1 MPSQEGHQAAD
12 EFEDEPTLKKSS
24 LQKTKTDMADAN
36 SNVQSKSRPNQSNSD
51 LAYDSLPPG
60 VDHLVLGANL
70 RLFHGDFTDICRRHI
85 PDKSVNLI
93 FTDPPYDIQHPC
105 LYEMLGTESY
115 RMLKE
120 CGSLLTYAPH
130 YALPHIFD
138 CMKNSG
144 LSYWWMITAVR
155 NVEATRIHKQKL
167 WVGWK
172 PILWFVKGDKPNTVN
187 DILDIVKSQSID
199 EVMNIWEQPTVVS
212 DYLIQ
217 NLTVEN
223 DTVLD
228 PMMGSGNT
236 GISALKLGR
245 KFIGIDIDESNF
257 LASQNRLQQVTP
269 YHPECSAMI
278 EACLVDCLKQN
289 LTTIM
294 ECIKVSG
301 TEKIY
306 DNRKYYNQVHNL
318 LKIGAFKPVPHF
330 PVSVSDLW
338 PPMLKEFRVLD
349 KRDRNF
355 VLKQAVGRIF
365 EDVNSKLYHS
375 SISRVLEVRL
385 VD

>member
-1 MPSQEGHQAAD
+1 MQTHGSKVKSMTRSEK
-12 EFEDEPTLKKSS
+12 DEPFPVVQPNDNLK
-24 LQKTKTDMADAN
+24 
-36 SNVQSKSRPNQSNSD
+36 
-51 LAYDSLPPG
+51 
-60 VDHLVLGANL
+60 
-70 RLFHGDFTDICRRHI
+70 LFNGDFRIICRKEI
-85 PDKSVNLI
+85 PDNSLNLI
-93 FTDPPYDIQHPC
+93 FTDPPYGSQHLC
-105 LYEMLGTESY
+105 LYEKLGTEGF
-115 RMLKE
+115 RMLKG
-120 CGSLLTYAPH
+120 CGSLLTYAPQC
-130 YALPHIFD
+130 AFPQIFD
-138 CMKNSG
+138 CMKNTG
-144 LSYWWMITAVR
+144 LSYWWMITAVSSGG
-155 NVEATRIHKQKL
+155 ATRMHKQKL
-167 WVGWK
+167 WTGWK
-172 PILWFVKGDKPNTVN
+172 PILWFVKGNKLNGVN

-199 EVMNIWEQPTVVS
+199 EVLNIWEHPTVVS
-212 DYLIQ
+212 DYFIQ

-228 PMMGSGNT
+228 PMMGSGTT

-257 LASQNRLQQVTP
+257 LASQNRLQQVTLYP
-269 YHPECSAMI
+269 YHTDCSAMT

-289 LTTIM
+289 LATIM
-294 ECIKVSG
+294 EYIKVSG

-338 PPMLKEFRVLD
+338 PPLLKELRVLD

>member
-1 MPSQEGHQAAD
+1 
-12 EFEDEPTLKKSS
+12 
-24 LQKTKTDMADAN
+24 
-36 SNVQSKSRPNQSNSD
+36 
-51 LAYDSLPPG
+51 
-60 VDHLVLGANL
+60 
-70 RLFHGDFTDICRRHI
+70 
-85 PDKSVNLI
+85 
-93 FTDPPYDIQHPC
+93 
-105 LYEMLGTESY
+105 
-115 RMLKE
+115 MLKE

-130 YALPHIFD
+130 YALPQIFD
-138 CMKNSG
+138 SMENLG

-155 NVEATRIHKQKL
+155 SGAATRMHKQKL

-199 EVMNIWEQPTVVS
+199 EVLNLWEHPTVVS

-223 DTVLD
+223 DTILD
-228 PMMGSGNT
+228 PMMGSGDT

-269 YHPECSAMI
+269 YHPGCSAMT

-289 LTTIM
+289 LATIM

-338 PPMLKEFRVLD
+338 PPMLKELRVLD